1 MSRDNLISLGTNF
14 GKFTKTKKF
23 RLHITALDFLAPYAT
38 HKVWLKSSAEQQFLY
53 GHNVS
58 KSGLGRITEDTDKY
72 QGVVVY
78 SMSDLPLGFGVA
90 ARSTAECR
98 HADPLTV
105 VCFQQADIGEYIRAE
120 ATLTWI
126 NIFQKKKVLF
136 LSSIQDLFLL
146 FIFIK
151 LLGKLCWDKIGIMTI
166 HGIHVFDVSMCKHSI
181 NSWSGCQTF

>member
-78 SMSDLPLGFGVA
+78 NMGDLPLGFGVA

-126 NIFQKKKVLF
+126 NILKKEESFFVKLKG
-136 LSSIQDLFLL
+136 DLHCLAR
-146 FIFIK
+146 
-151 LLGKLCWDKIGIMTI
+151 M
-166 HGIHVFDVSMCKHSI
+166 
-181 NSWSGCQTF
+181 

>member
-1 MSRDNLISLGTNF
+1 M
-14 GKFTKTKKF
+14 
-23 RLHITALDFLAPYAT
+23 APYAT
-38 HKVWLKSSAEQQFLY
+38 HKVWLKSNAEQQFLY

-120 ATLTWI
+120 ETLT
-126 NIFQKKKVLF
+126 
-136 LSSIQDLFLL
+136 
-146 FIFIK
+146 
-151 LLGKLCWDKIGIMTI
+151 
-166 HGIHVFDVSMCKHSI
+166 
-181 NSWSGCQTF
+181 